1 MRKWHI
7 IFEVFKGTN
16 REMKSVNVEAGTKK
30 LAMLRAMS
38 EINKIDGYSE
48 LFKQVYSIEEEKD
61 AG

>member
-1 MRKWHI
+1 MRKWHV

-16 REMKSVNVEAGTKK
+16 REMKSVDVEAGTKK

-61 AG
+61 AI